1 MPCPGCGGAEA
12 AFWRSQPEACA
23 EAAFCIP
30 APQKLPD
37 KVAVDVEAFL
47 NQLQSM
53 YDKRIMNS
61 EQWSLMHK
69 LAGRHPPV
77 ILTVR
82 NMERRPQPP
91 LWFNYHAPEGKTSG
105 SFLQVRE

>member
-1 MPCPGCGGAEA
+1 MPCFGCGGAGA
-12 AFWRSQPEACA
+12 A

-30 APQKLPD
+30 APQALPN
-37 KVAVDVEAFL
+37 KVAVNVEAFQ

-53 YDKRIMNS
+53 YDKQIITC
-61 EQWSLMHK
+61 EQWNLMHQ
-69 LAGRHPPV
+69 LGMRHPPV

-82 NMERRPQPP
+82 NMDLRPQPR
-91 LWFNYHAPEGKTSG
+91 LWFNYHAPKGRTCG

>member
-1 MPCPGCGGAEA
+1 MPCPGCGGAGV
-12 AFWRSQPEACA
+12 A

-37 KVAVDVEAFL
+37 KVAAYVEAFF

-53 YDKRIMNS
+53 YDKRIITS

-69 LAGRHPPV
+69 LAVRHPRV

-82 NMERRPQPP
+82 NMEWKPQPP
-91 LWFNYHAPEGKTSG
+91 QWFNYHAPKRQDVWQ
-105 SFLQVRE
+105 FLQVRE